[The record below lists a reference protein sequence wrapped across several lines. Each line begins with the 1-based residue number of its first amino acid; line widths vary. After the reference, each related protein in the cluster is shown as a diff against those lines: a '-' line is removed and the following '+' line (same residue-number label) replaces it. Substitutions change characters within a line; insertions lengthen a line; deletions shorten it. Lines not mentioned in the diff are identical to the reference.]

1 MEDDGIMEIVWDYS
15 LFMGII
21 WDYMGIIWDYMGIIG
36 VLSQLMGV
44 SGAYNHALIICYFNC
59 TPNNH
64 CSVSSRIEG
73 N

>member
-15 LFMGII
+15 LFMGV
-21 WDYMGIIWDYMGIIG
+21 IWDYMGIIG